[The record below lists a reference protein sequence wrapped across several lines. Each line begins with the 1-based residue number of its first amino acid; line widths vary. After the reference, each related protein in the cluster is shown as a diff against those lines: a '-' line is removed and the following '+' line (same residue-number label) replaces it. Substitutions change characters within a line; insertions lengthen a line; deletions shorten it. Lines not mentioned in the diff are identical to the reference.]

1 MEEEE
6 EEGEEEGKR
15 LQWHLR
21 GMEKKVKTERGRGGG
36 RGKGG
41 RREEGGRREG
51 GGREERREGVE
62 GEKPS
67 LVKRLWVSLL
77 WDQTHG
83 CKSVD
88 QEVILSVVWCSVF
101 FPLCKHHKL

>member
-1 MEEEE
+1 MANERD
-6 EEGEEEGKR
+6 GEESEEDRKGEGRREGKR
-15 LQWHLR
+15 R
-21 GMEKKVKTERGRGGG
+21 EEGGG